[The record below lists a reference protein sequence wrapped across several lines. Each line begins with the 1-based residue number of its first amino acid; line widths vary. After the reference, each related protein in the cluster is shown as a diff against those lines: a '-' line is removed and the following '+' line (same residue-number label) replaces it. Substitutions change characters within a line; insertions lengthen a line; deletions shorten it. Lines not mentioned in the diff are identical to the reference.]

1 MLIEVDA
8 NKALPDRLHVVIPK
22 EDERDPLEAFVRVE
36 YPWRPSWCSN
46 CSIFGHI
53 VHNCPVLAVLQEK
66 KTRDDLEAYKKKQGE
81 EEFTVVQRRGKEKMA
96 QVGGQNQWG
105 ASNQG
110 WKFSGKKH
118 NSKYQYANRGAGVAS
133 RAFGS
138 DQQKFKGENSGI
150 KFGIKSKSYQGN
162 KPGVIVIDD
171 IQPVNMQLNNN
182 KFGVLASSNL
192 IDNLEN
198 VSSLISM
205 PETDSRTKGGM
216 ASGSKTVNGGEDII
230 MAFSGTSG
238 VKSLAEK
245 RDNQGDGVRSGD
257 KQVGF
262 GRENNDLGVGKN
274 GSEMGL
280 ARAVKHVTDLSGNK
294 QPHNID
300 FDKHSKFFRLK
311 NAQNFNEE
319 GTSEEDVESDGD
331 DTANFLTG
339 DFSVPLNR
347 EDCLI
352 PDVDHNSLE
361 EHEEFANNQVYG
373 GGDEEEGKAGLFT
386 ISE

>member
-198 VSSLISM
+198 VSSYF
-205 PETDSRTKGGM
+205 
-216 ASGSKTVNGGEDII
+216 N
-230 MAFSGTSG
+230 
-238 VKSLAEK
+238 
-245 RDNQGDGVRSGD
+245 
-257 KQVGF
+257 
-262 GRENNDLGVGKN
+262 
-274 GSEMGL
+274 
-280 ARAVKHVTDLSGNK
+280 ARN
-294 QPHNID
+294 
-300 FDKHSKFFRLK
+300 
-311 NAQNFNEE
+311 
-319 GTSEEDVESDGD
+319 
-331 DTANFLTG
+331 
-339 DFSVPLNR
+339 
-347 EDCLI
+347 
-352 PDVDHNSLE
+352 
-361 EHEEFANNQVYG
+361 
-373 GGDEEEGKAGLFT
+373 
-386 ISE
+386 